1 MMGLHPTHVKENY
14 KEELAHV
21 EEMLDSINFMLLEKL
36 VSIYI
41 GIKVH

>member
-21 EEMLDSINFMLLEKL
+21 EEMLSKTKILCSWRNW
-36 VSIYI
+36 Y
-41 GIKVH
+41 